1 MSNFELRDLFP
12 TDETLNRF
20 RDSCIKIALA
30 PKRNSRRLSKTVARR
45 LRCGVEVR
53 PRAVRLLAEREELVM
68 AKRITERQRLA
79 FKLDSLTDTEV
90 KEVLDYI
97 SIMESMRR
105 TTSAIPAAWD
115 DDLISLLAEAQENQ
129 RAQQAFEWES
139 VRRRAE
145 RRAGVVP
152 RV

>member
-1 MSNFELRDLFP
+1 
-12 TDETLNRF
+12 
-20 RDSCIKIALA
+20 
-30 PKRNSRRLSKTVARR
+30 
-45 LRCGVEVR
+45 
-53 PRAVRLLAEREELVM
+53 M

-79 FKLDSLTDTEV
+79 FKLESLTDTEV

-105 TTSAIPAAWD
+105 AKLTAGAWD
-115 DDLISLLAEAQENQ
+115 DELVALLSDAQENR
-129 RAQQAFEWES
+129 RARQAYEWEV

-145 RRAGVVP
+145 RRAAVADAP

>member
-1 MSNFELRDLFP
+1 
-12 TDETLNRF
+12 
-20 RDSCIKIALA
+20 
-30 PKRNSRRLSKTVARR
+30 
-45 LRCGVEVR
+45 
-53 PRAVRLLAEREELVM
+53 M

-105 TTSAIPAAWD
+105 ASAPAGPWEDELVA
-115 DDLISLLAEAQENQ
+115 LLADSPENM
-129 RAQQAFEWES
+129 RARQAFEWES

-145 RRAGVVP
+145 RRAAAALP

>member
-1 MSNFELRDLFP
+1 
-12 TDETLNRF
+12 
-20 RDSCIKIALA
+20 
-30 PKRNSRRLSKTVARR
+30 
-45 LRCGVEVR
+45 
-53 PRAVRLLAEREELVM
+53 M

-105 TTSAIPAAWD
+105 AAGTVPAWE

-129 RAQQAFEWES
+129 RARQAFEWES

-145 RRAGVVP
+145 RRAAATVP